1 MTRRQWMWLWLWL
14 LLFLIIFCV
23 WNKIQIIK
31 QQEVS
36 TPAVMPPTQLT
47 ATTEAKQ
54 AESNVITKDISVKL
68 VKEDGK
74 IKLSGVFPSEKR
86 LATILEEMKNRGLK
100 VQRGT
105 IIIDKKADNPKLLA
119 ALPVLA
125 EKLNSFDK
133 GVLTYHEETVT
144 MTGKTGEQLLSDEL
158 EAIAR
163 ELNPKYTIDNRVE
176 ITAPQIVPQPEEMAQ
191 EKSETTS
198 QEVQTTQTTQP
209 ETAET
214 PSGKAETPS
223 EKNTKTK
230 KPTTSQPQSSK
241 SEQKEVQKA
250 LNAALRNKRVE
261 FLYAKDQ
268 LTPKSKKIIDQ
279 IAVILKKHPGI
290 KVEIAGHTDSDG
302 TAERNLK
309 LSQRRAEA
317 VKRYL
322 IKKGIPAERLVA
334 KGYGESRP
342 LVKNDTPAHKQL
354 NRRVEFKVIQ

>member
-1 MTRRQWMWLWLWL
+1 MTRRQWMWLWIWL

-23 WNKIQIIK
+23 WNKIQMIK

-36 TPAVMPPTQLT
+36 APATVPATEQPATMQSKTQ
-47 ATTEAKQ
+47 Q
-54 AESNVITKDISVKL
+54 SNIIIQKDISVKL
-68 VKEDGK
+68 VKENGK

-125 EKLNSFDK
+125 EKLDSFDE

-176 ITAPQIVPQPEEMAQ
+176 ITAPQIVPQPEEAAPAKSAKTTQKAQ
-191 EKSETTS
+191 TAQATQPKAAEAQTEKST
-198 QEVQTTQTTQP
+198 
-209 ETAET
+209 
-214 PSGKAETPS
+214 KA
-223 EKNTKTK
+223 K
-230 KPTTSQPQSSK
+230 KPATAKPQSPK

-261 FLYAKDQ
+261 FVYAKDR
-268 LTPKSKKIIDQ
+268 LTPKSQKIIDQ
-279 IAVILKKHPGI
+279 IAAILKKHPGI
-290 KVEIAGHTDSDG
+290 KIEIAGHTDSDG

>member
-1 MTRRQWMWLWLWL
+1 MTRRQWMWLWIWL

-23 WNKIQIIK
+23 WNKIQMIK
-31 QQEVS
+31 QHEVR
-36 TPAVMPPTQLT
+36 TPAAIPATQQPAIQQT
-47 ATTEAKQ
+47 KKQ
-54 AESNVITKDISVKL
+54 PSNLIIQKDISVKL
-68 VKEDGK
+68 VKENGK

-86 LATILEEMKNRGLK
+86 LASILEEMKNRGLE

-125 EKLNSFDK
+125 EKLDSFDE
-133 GVLTYHEETVT
+133 GVLTYHEESVT

-158 EAIAR
+158 EAVVR

-176 ITAPQIVPQPEEMAQ
+176 ITAPQIVPQPEETLQTKSAEAPQKPQ
-191 EKSETTS
+191 EQQAAKPKTS
-198 QEVQTTQTTQP
+198 QAQ
-209 ETAET
+209 TAENNKT
-214 PSGKAETPS
+214 EKA
-223 EKNTKTK
+223 K
-230 KPTTSQPQSSK
+230 KPAATKSQPPK

-261 FLYAKDQ
+261 FVYAKDQ
-268 LTPKSKKIIDQ
+268 LTPKSQKIIDQ
-279 IAVILKKHPGI
+279 IAAILQKHPGI
-290 KVEIAGHTDSDG
+290 KIEIAGHTDSDG